1 MRVTHWLVGCA
12 LCLAGIGSAAAV
24 QLDASG
30 LDGSMHT
37 AAAADGGAHDDG
49 NRSHGDMPAPAGDD
63 PAHDTST
70 ASGHR
75 DGGDGGD
82 RSVGTPPTPAHP
94 PQPHLGW
101 QSLLPGSIQ

>member
-30 LDGSMHT
+30 LDGSMHAT
-37 AAAADGGAHDDG
+37 AAADSSAHDDG
-49 NRSHGDMPAPAGDD
+49 NRGSGDVPAPLGDE
-63 PAHDTST
+63 PAHDTSAT
-70 ASGHR
+70 SSHR
-75 DGGDGGD
+75 NGDD
-82 RSVGTPPTPAHP
+82 RSGGSTPAPAHHSRL
-94 PQPHLGW
+94 HLGW

>member
-1 MRVTHWLVGCA
+1 MRVTHWLVGCT

-30 LDGSMHT
+30 LDGSMHAT
-37 AAAADGGAHDDG
+37 AADSSAHDDG
-49 NRSHGDMPAPAGDD
+49 NRGSGDVPATTGDD

-70 ASGHR
+70 TDSHR
-75 DGGDGGD
+75 NGDD
-82 RSVGTPPTPAHP
+82 RSGGTTPAPARHSRL
-94 PQPHLGW
+94 HLGW